1 LIVLEELQID
11 GFEGVDHDFD
21 FLKLVLN
28 SAPMVKRVTVK
39 LSHGDSSSIKVC
51 IELYKLFRAYSFMES
66 RVYLSTGQ
74 CMSLHT

>member
-28 SAPMVKRVTVK
+28 SAPMVKR
-39 LSHGDSSSIKVC
+39 L
-51 IELYKLFRAYSFMES
+51 
-66 RVYLSTGQ
+66 
-74 CMSLHT
+74 